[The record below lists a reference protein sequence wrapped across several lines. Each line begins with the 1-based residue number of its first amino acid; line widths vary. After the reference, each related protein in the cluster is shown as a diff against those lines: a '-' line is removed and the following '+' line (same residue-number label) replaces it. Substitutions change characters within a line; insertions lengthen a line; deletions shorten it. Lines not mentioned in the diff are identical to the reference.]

1 MGKIRLLHVKEY
13 MANVV
18 MCSILTNSVFS
29 DEACFTDKKGQD
41 IVMSRVSLES
51 GVWTYL
57 VNTTQSTAVSTPR
70 VPYNNLIMKRSIL
83 RKTLVR
89 SPN

>member
-41 IVMSRVSLES
+41 IVMSRVSF
-51 GVWTYL
+51 GVWSLDLPGKYYT
-57 VNTTQSTAVSTPR
+57 VDGS
-70 VPYNNLIMKRSIL
+70 
-83 RKTLVR
+83 
-89 SPN
+89 